1 MRFLNGKKT
10 FDDRELDNVSE
21 ALRYRLN
28 KLSQLR
34 LRGELTRNKPKPKI
48 LPRNHNRR
56 SQIERRQLHDESET
70 QERQRIRLLSASNRG
85 PAKHLHNPYRVRLRL
100 LVKCVYE
107 HGMNTRIKGDS
118 CHRHTQRD
126 SHPLACNTMLNP
138 NPPISIEM
146 DPIQSRPAPY
156 IYNVSN
162 HQHVFRTSS
171 SSVAMFDKSAKKESA
186 QLLPIFIK
194 SESFESLPLMA
205 AGERQKYF
213 PGESQYSK
221 HSNYLTV

>member
-1 MRFLNGKKT
+1 M
-10 FDDRELDNVSE
+10 D
-21 ALRYRLN
+21 
-28 KLSQLR
+28 
-34 LRGELTRNKPKPKI
+34 
-48 LPRNHNRR
+48 
-56 SQIERRQLHDESET
+56 ERET

-118 CHRHTQRD
+118 CHRHTQCD

-162 HQHVFRTSS
+162 HQYVFRTSS
-171 SSVAMFDKSAKKESA
+171 SSVAMFDKSAKKSPRKSFQSSSSQSLLSRYPQWLPESDRN
-186 QLLPIFIK
+186 
-194 SESFESLPLMA
+194 SFQEDLSTPNILI
-205 AGERQKYF
+205 
-213 PGESQYSK
+213 S
-221 HSNYLTV
+221 